1 MVPSQTSPPVI
12 NLSDTIMASA
22 IFAFR
27 ALHMLPAIK
36 DYRALA
42 RRRLP
47 RFAFDYLDG
56 GAEDGR
62 GLTRNCAAYD
72 QLMFSPRILRDVSTV
87 DASVRLFDRRYAM
100 PAVVGPTGL
109 NGLYWPKA
117 EEVLA
122 RAAHAAGLPFA
133 MSTASTSLLETVRQA
148 TDGELWLQLYVQQ
161 DRRIAQ
167 DMMRRAQALGFT
179 TLMLTV
185 DTTVHGKRDHDV
197 RNRFKMPLRVTP
209 RLVMDVATHPRWC
222 LRMLR
227 QGGSPQL
234 VNLAHSADVPVSM
247 QAQAT
252 LMSRQMNMSL
262 DWDAIGWMRAHW
274 PGPVLIKGVLSVAD
288 AELAMRH
295 GANGVI
301 LSNHGG
307 RQLESAPSP
316 LQILPAVMDAVGTR
330 LDVFVD
336 GGVRRGAD
344 IAKARAL
351 GAKAVMLGRAPLY
364 GLAARG
370 PAGVAE
376 VLQILREEFEIALR
390 LLGVPAAARLDASAL
405 SDDYRQR
412 LARL

>member
-1 MVPSQTSPPVI
+1 
-12 NLSDTIMASA
+12 
-22 IFAFR
+22 
-27 ALHMLPAIK
+27 MLPAIK
-36 DYRALA
+36 DYRAQA

-62 GLTRNCAAYD
+62 GLARNVAAYQ
-72 QLMFSPRILRDVSTV
+72 QLIFSPRILRDVSTV
-87 DASVRLFDRRYAM
+87 DPSVKLFGRVHSM

-117 EEVLA
+117 EEALA
-122 RAAHAAGLPFA
+122 LAAHAAGLPFA
-133 MSTASTSLLETVRQA
+133 MSTASTSLLEDVRAA
-148 TDGELWLQLYVQQ
+148 TNGDLWLQLYVQQ

-167 DMMRRAQALGFT
+167 SMMQRAQALGFS

-185 DTTVHGKRDHDV
+185 DTMVHGKRDHDV
-197 RNRFKMPLRVTP
+197 RNRFKMPLRITP

-247 QAQAT
+247 QAQAA
-252 LMSRQMNMSL
+252 LMSRQMDMSL
-262 DWDAIGWMRAHW
+262 DWDAIAWMRAHW
-274 PGPVLIKGVLSVAD
+274 RGPMLLKGVLSVAD
-288 AELAMRH
+288 AQLARQF
-295 GANGVI
+295 GVDGVV

-316 LQILPAVMDAVGTR
+316 LEILPSVVDAVGDK
-330 LDVFVD
+330 LDIFVD
-336 GGVRRGAD
+336 GGIRRGDD
-344 IAKARAL
+344 IVKARAL
-351 GAKAVMLGRAPLY
+351 GAKAVLLGRAPLY
-364 GLAARG
+364 GLAAAG
-370 PAGVAE
+370 PQGVAD
-376 VLQILREEFEIALR
+376 VLQILREEFEVALR
-390 LLGVPAAARLDASAL
+390 LLGVPAAAQLDDSSL